1 MKCPAC
7 DANLE
12 RAKWQGDV
20 AFECRRCGGFA
31 VPVATLQR
39 AVQPGFFAAL
49 QRAASESVAGPAVA
63 CPACRRQTR
72 RLFVPSNALRI
83 ELELCR
89 WCRLVWFDPAE
100 LQQVPTR
107 PRAAFE
113 GDAAAAA
120 RRLIAIEQVRAET
133 ERSRSTLD
141 FDPGRLS
148 LGQQLLVIFGFPVEE
163 TSLPRER
170 LPVLTWSVAAV
181 LVVAWLA
188 TLDDPRSAIERFG
201 FVPAEPWRAGGLT
214 LFTSFFVHAGFF
226 HLLGN
231 FWFLLLAGDDVEER
245 LGRWRWVALLAAS
258 TLAGD
263 LLHALF
269 EARDE
274 LPSVGASGGIAGL
287 LACYAVLWPD
297 RRIVLHLPRLWRF
310 GYWWRRRDD
319 WYGRYFTLSA
329 GWLFALWAVMQCGLA
344 WLQTYGT
351 GSISGLAHLGGAA
364 VGLAAG
370 ALVRQAANARGDGP
384 SR

>member
-1 MKCPAC
+1 MKCPEC
-7 DANLE
+7 DADLE

-20 AFECRRCGGFA
+20 AFECRDCGGFA
-31 VPVATLQR
+31 VPLATLQR
-39 AVQPGFFAAL
+39 AAQPEFFAAL
-49 QRAASESVAGPAVA
+49 QRQSQESVAGPAVA

-83 ELELCR
+83 ELDVCR

-107 PRAAFE
+107 PRVAPDPATI
-113 GDAAAAA
+113 AAA
-120 RRLIAIEQVRAET
+120 RRALAIEQVREET
-133 ERSRSTLD
+133 ERSRSTRD
-141 FDPGRLS
+141 SDPDHLS
-148 LGQQLLVIFGFPVEE
+148 FWQQLLVFVGLPVEE

-170 LPVLTWSVAAV
+170 HPWLTWSVAAA

-188 TLDDPRSAIERFG
+188 SLADPRAAIVRYG
-201 FVPAEPWRAGGLT
+201 FVPAEPWRVGGLT

-245 LGRWRWVALLAAS
+245 LGRWWWAALLIAS
-258 TLAGD
+258 TLAGH

-269 EARDE
+269 EARSE

-297 RRIVLHLPRLWRF
+297 RRIVIRVPRLWR
-310 GYWWRRRDD
+310 YRWWWRT
-319 WYGRYFTLSA
+319 RYEWHPPFATISA
-329 GWLFALWAVMQCGLA
+329 AGLFALWAFVQCFLA
-344 WLQTYGT
+344 WLQVYGA

-364 VGLAAG
+364 VGLVAG
-370 ALVRQAANARGDGP
+370 FAVRARDRAI
-384 SR
+384 SSSSE